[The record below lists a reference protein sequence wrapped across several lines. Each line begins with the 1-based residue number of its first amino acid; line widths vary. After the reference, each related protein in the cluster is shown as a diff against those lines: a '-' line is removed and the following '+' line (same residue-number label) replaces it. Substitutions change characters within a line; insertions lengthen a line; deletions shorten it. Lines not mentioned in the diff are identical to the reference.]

1 MANPCAE
8 GRALSHLESI
18 QFFQS
23 PAHACSYLE
32 GRQATTVFADP
43 ERQISTEEYSALSGL
58 GFRRSGPYIYKPY
71 CQTCQACV
79 PTRVPVSDFFEGRRH
94 RRIRRLNADL
104 SMQITPPRD
113 NETLWLLYQRYIRA
127 RHADGDMYPPS
138 REQFSDFL
146 VVGRPEARFIEFSLD
161 GHLIAVAVVDWL
173 SDSLSAIYTFFDPSA
188 SKRSLGTFAILEL
201 ISRAKHLGLSYVYLG
216 YWIEQSPKMNY
227 KGDFLPQERLGP
239 SGWQR
244 YPIPP
249 LR

>member
-1 MANPCAE
+1 
-8 GRALSHLESI
+8 
-18 QFFQS
+18 
-23 PAHACSYLE
+23 
-32 GRQATTVFADP
+32 
-43 ERQISTEEYSALSGL
+43 
-58 GFRRSGPYIYKPY
+58 
-71 CQTCQACV
+71 
-79 PTRVPVSDFFEGRRH
+79 
-94 RRIRRLNADL
+94 
-104 SMQITPPRD
+104 
-113 NETLWLLYQRYIRA
+113 
-127 RHADGDMYPPS
+127 
-138 REQFSDFL
+138 
-146 VVGRPEARFIEFSLD
+146 
-161 GHLIAVAVVDWL
+161 VVDWL